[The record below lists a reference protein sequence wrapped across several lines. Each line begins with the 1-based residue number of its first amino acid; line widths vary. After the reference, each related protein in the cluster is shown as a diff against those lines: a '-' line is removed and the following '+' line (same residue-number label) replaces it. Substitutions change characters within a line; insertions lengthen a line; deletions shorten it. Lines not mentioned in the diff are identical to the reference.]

1 MFKHVKSAGAPPKAA
16 KGALIIG
23 KHRAGAASVDT
34 LLLHTMLRE
43 RQLQIIG
50 TKEEKMSAVLMHDYE
65 QKRMNESAG
74 AAGNGR
80 GGSRKSQ
87 GKSSS

>member
-1 MFKHVKSAGAPPKAA
+1 
-16 KGALIIG
+16 
-23 KHRAGAASVDT
+23 
-34 LLLHTMLRE
+34 MLRE

-74 AAGNGR
+74 AAGNSVLGVAW
-80 GGSRKSQ
+80 
-87 GKSSS
+87 